1 MAGQAFDQGK
11 KGSELFALFN
21 PEKYTNKKQMQKP
34 AEQNQMWVYAPD
46 QIQKRTD
53 IKYPGIVMMR
63 MVLA

>member
-21 PEKYTNKKQMQKP
+21 SEKYTNKKQMQKP